1 MAHKK
6 TASGG
11 VRQGVQTAGK
21 RFGIKRAGGEEVKV
35 GNIIIRQKGTKY
47 HPGKNT
53 SMGRDFT
60 IYATS
65 AGVVKFR
72 MMTKGKR
79 GKKAVD
85 VIADSK

>member
-21 RFGIKRAGGEEVKV
+21 RFGLKKSDGEFVKT
-35 GNIIIRQKGTKY
+35 GSIIVRQKGTKFY
-47 HPGKNT
+47 PGVNT

-60 IYATS
+60 IYATVNGKVS
-65 AGVVKFR
+65 FR
-72 MMTKGKR
+72 TMTGSKR
-79 GKKAVD
+79 GKKAID
-85 VIADSK
+85 IQPGK

>member
-21 RFGIKRAGGEEVKV
+21 RYGLKKSHGESVKA
-35 GNIIIRQKGTKY
+35 GNILIRQKGTKFF
-47 HPGKNT
+47 PGENT

-60 IYATS
+60 IYSIAD
-65 AGVVKFR
+65 GKVEFR
-72 MMTKGKR
+72 TLTGSRR
-79 GKKAVD
+79 GRKAVD
-85 VIADSK
+85 VISK

>member
-21 RFGIKRAGGEEVKV
+21 RYGLKKSQGQVVKS
-35 GNIIIRQKGTKY
+35 GNILVRQKGTKFF
-47 HPGKNT
+47 PGENT

-60 IYATS
+60 IYAT
-65 AGVVKFR
+65 ADGMVEFR
-72 MMTKGKR
+72 ILTGDRR
-79 GKKAVD
+79 GKKAID
-85 VIADSK
+85 VISK

>member
-21 RFGIKRAGGEEVKV
+21 RYGVKKSGNEAV
-35 GNIIIRQKGTKY
+35 RNGNIIIRQKGTKY
-47 HPGKNT
+47 YPGKNT
-53 SMGRDFT
+53 SMGRDFS

-65 AGVVKFR
+65 DGVVFFR
-72 MMTKGKR
+72 NMTGSKR
-79 GKKAVD
+79 GKKTVD
-85 VIADSK
+85 VVEN

>member
-11 VRQGVQTAGK
+11 VRQGVQTEGK
-21 RFGIKRAGGEEVKV
+21 RYGLKKSGGESVRN
-35 GNIIIRQKGTKY
+35 GNIIIRQKGTKFY
-47 HPGKNT
+47 PGKNT
-53 SMGRDFT
+53 LMGRDFT

-65 AGVVKFR
+65 DGIVSFR
-72 MMTKGKR
+72 NLTGNQR

-85 VIADSK
+85 VLQK

>member
-11 VRQGVQTAGK
+11 VRQGVQTKGK
-21 RFGIKRAGGEEVKV
+21 RYGLKKSGGESVRN
-35 GNIIIRQKGTKY
+35 GNILIRQKGTKFY
-47 HPGKNT
+47 PGKNT

-65 AGVVKFR
+65 DGIVAFR
-72 MMTKGKR
+72 NLTGNQR

-85 VIADSK
+85 VLQK